1 VRGGVT
7 NGWVIRG
14 VLNRVKNSCFVSI
27 IEIDDKLLDGI
38 YHLLPIVTIKLR
50 QPISI
55 EVNREF
61 NKYMQ
66 ILMDICR
73 NWGCYGCSK

>member
-1 VRGGVT
+1 MRGGVT